1 MSYWFK
7 HLEFNGQR
15 FVLKRTIKES
25 TLPTNVSSDDLK
37 EYFMVN
43 TILKKDGIFYLC
55 DSMDYV
61 EIIEEPNI
69 PHP

>member
-43 TILKKDGIFYLC
+43 TILKKDGIFYLYSYLC
-55 DSMDYV
+55 DSIDDV
-61 EIIEEPNI
+61 EIVAE
-69 PHP
+69 

>member
-7 HLEFNGQR
+7 HLEFNGNR

-25 TLPTNVSSDDLK
+25 TLPSNVSSEDLK
-37 EYFMVN
+37 AYFMVN

-55 DSMDYV
+55 ESIDDV
-61 EIIEEPNI
+61 EIID
-69 PHP
+69 

>member
-7 HLEFNGQR
+7 HLEFNGNR

-25 TLPTNVSSDDLK
+25 TLPSNVSSEDLK
-37 EYFMVN
+37 AYFMVN

-55 DSMDYV
+55 ESIDDA
-61 EIIEEPNI
+61 EIIY
-69 PHP
+69 